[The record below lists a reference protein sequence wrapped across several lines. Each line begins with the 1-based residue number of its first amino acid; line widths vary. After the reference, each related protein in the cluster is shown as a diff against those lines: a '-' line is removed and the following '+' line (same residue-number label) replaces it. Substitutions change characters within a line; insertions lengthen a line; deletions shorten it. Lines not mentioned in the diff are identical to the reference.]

1 MGILKEDGGQGG
13 VSSQVHEQQLYQ
25 FFMSHETSQETN
37 SVFDLG
43 HVFGAL
49 CTAINSLGEPAVGG
63 PECTEL

>member
-1 MGILKEDGGQGG
+1 MGGKGE
-13 VSSQVHEQQLYQ
+13 SRHKFTNNNFTS